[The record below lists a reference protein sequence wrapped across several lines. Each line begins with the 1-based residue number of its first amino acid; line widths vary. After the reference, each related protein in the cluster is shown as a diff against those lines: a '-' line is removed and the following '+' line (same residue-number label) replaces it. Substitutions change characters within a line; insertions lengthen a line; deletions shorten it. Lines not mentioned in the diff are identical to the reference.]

1 MAAVGQAS
9 RFGDFDR
16 VYIKTEK
23 GHTLRLFSLSSE
35 KE

>member
-1 MAAVGQAS
+1 MAAAGQAS

-16 VYIKTEK
+16 VSIKPEN
-23 GHTLRLFSLSSE
+23 GHKPRLFSLSSE